1 MNDFINN
8 INLMHKNW
16 IPSQTWETELRQNE
30 QKDKVL
36 QNKYPPTNL
45 DKNKAKQYGKTVIRV
60 IDKLDQ
66 QSIDKSTDAMIAI
79 STLFSLPSL
88 LSPIIGGIGGYLF
101 SQSNKALKNQKKLSA
116 FNGVM
121 IGSGLY
127 FIVHEFINAQLE
139 KITTRI
145 ARFQARNKELNHI
158 SNFIIYNNKQQEE
171 IDKKGLIST
180 RLTNNTA
187 TKLNVGKTY
196 KNAFSTLN
204 EMKKDYQQYQKWKN
218 DFKLNEKQNKEKL
231 KTQIFSDDELSKAQI
246 DRNRIINTIYKLE
259 LAANNEEINFQY
271 AIDLVMYAAK
281 MSGAVLATLLCCLIP
296 KSSNIV
302 NKSQTKN
309 SFKLAIPLV
318 IPIFSMITGA
328 ILMQYQKD
336 SAKLGRYEK
345 KKELLS
351 NENSF
356 ITFDNNKRAE
366 VNLQENA
373 PQKNTSTIKS
383 VISDIK
389 SIKTMPERLKIMY
402 ADKGGLNIDD
412 NLMSKLNIS
421 EEQKQEA
428 ELLQKQL
435 FYSFEKIDEKS
446 EGFSDDI
453 DVVLRAIKTGLGT
466 AINIGFNI
474 FSLNLLTKRLKNYNN
489 NKMPGFIEGL
499 KLMKHLNKKD
509 IIGIFVLPYIIKST
523 ICVLL
528 DTMSAHYRKK
538 ANKVGVMTA
547 IKELEDER
555 IYTKEYL
562 QNII

>member
-158 SNFIIYNNKQQEE
+158 SNFIIYNNEQQEE

-180 RLTNNTA
+180 GLTNNTA
-187 TKLNVGKTY
+187 AKLNVGKTY

-218 DFKLNEKQNKEKL
+218 DFKLNEKQNKENP
-231 KTQIFSDDELSKAQI
+231 KTQFFSDDELSKAQI
-246 DRNRIINTIYKLE
+246 DRNRIINTIYK
-259 LAANNEEINFQY
+259 FCR
-271 AIDLVMYAAK
+271 
-281 MSGAVLATLLCCLIP
+281 SGIA
-296 KSSNIV
+296 
-302 NKSQTKN
+302 
-309 SFKLAIPLV
+309 
-318 IPIFSMITGA
+318 
-328 ILMQYQKD
+328 
-336 SAKLGRYEK
+336 
-345 KKELLS
+345 
-351 NENSF
+351 
-356 ITFDNNKRAE
+356 
-366 VNLQENA
+366 
-373 PQKNTSTIKS
+373 
-383 VISDIK
+383 
-389 SIKTMPERLKIMY
+389 
-402 ADKGGLNIDD
+402 
-412 NLMSKLNIS
+412 
-421 EEQKQEA
+421 
-428 ELLQKQL
+428 
-435 FYSFEKIDEKS
+435 
-446 EGFSDDI
+446 
-453 DVVLRAIKTGLGT
+453 
-466 AINIGFNI
+466 
-474 FSLNLLTKRLKNYNN
+474 
-489 NKMPGFIEGL
+489 
-499 KLMKHLNKKD
+499 
-509 IIGIFVLPYIIKST
+509 
-523 ICVLL
+523 
-528 DTMSAHYRKK
+528 
-538 ANKVGVMTA
+538 
-547 IKELEDER
+547 
-555 IYTKEYL
+555 
-562 QNII
+562 